1 MGGVDR
7 ARTVNNQT
15 SLARAGLTPRE
26 MPRRRFTLRRV
37 LSGAMTWK
45 TFSSGL
51 LLIAI
56 FLLCVIFAPAIAPY
70 EPAKPNFKELLQT
83 PSADHLFGTDDKGR
97 DIFSRVVYGTRVSFK
112 IATIS
117 VGLATLI
124 GLPLGLFAG
133 FSGGWIDSLVSRLVD
148 ALFAFPPILMAIA
161 ILTIRGPGED
171 SAIIAIG
178 LIAIPEFA
186 RVSRSAMIAE
196 KENEYVLAARSIGAS
211 VPRIIFRGILP
222 NTLGPVVVLV
232 SLGFAFAILNETA
245 LSFLGLGAQP
255 PTASWGAD
263 LAQARRYIR
272 DAPSM
277 AIFPGLAIFF
287 LVLALNLTG
296 DGLRDLMDP
305 RRNRR

>member
-1 MGGVDR
+1 MSTTLEQPVTGGMR
-7 ARTVNNQT
+7 ARRAA
-15 SLARAGLTPRE
+15 SRRISFGRLLA
-26 MPRRRFTLRRV
+26 
-37 LSGAMTWK
+37 GASRWK
-45 TFSSGL
+45 TFTVGL
-51 LLIAI
+51 ILFSL
-56 FLLCVIFAPAIAPY
+56 FLLAVTFAPVIAPY
-70 EPAKPNFKELLQT
+70 NPSKPNYTALTKGPNRQ
-83 PSADHLFGTDDKGR
+83 HLFGTDDKGR
-97 DIFSRVVYGTRVSFK
+97 DIFSRVVYGTRVSFR
-112 IATIS
+112 IALVS

-133 FSGGWIDSLVSRLVD
+133 FYGGWLDAIISRCID

-161 ILTIRGPGED
+161 ILAIKGPGEQ
-171 SAIIAIG
+171 SAMIAIG

-196 KENEYVLAARSIGAS
+196 KENEYVLAARAIGAS

-222 NTLGPVVVLV
+222 NTLGPIVVLI

-255 PTASWGAD
+255 PTPSWGAD
-263 LAQARRYIR
+263 LAAGRRYIR
-272 DAPSM
+272 DAPWLS
-277 AIFPGLAIFF
+277 IFPGLAIFF

>member
-1 MGGVDR
+1 M
-7 ARTVNNQT
+7 
-15 SLARAGLTPRE
+15 LA
-26 MPRRRFTLRRV
+26 
-37 LSGAMTWK
+37 GAVTWK
-45 TFSSGL
+45 TFTLGL
-51 LLIAI
+51 LLIGV
-56 FLLCVIFAPAIAPY
+56 FLLCVVFAPVVAPY
-70 EPAKPNFKELLQT
+70 DPAKPNFKALLQQ
-83 PSADHLFGTDDKGR
+83 PSGDHLFGTDDKGR

-112 IATIS
+112 IAVVS
-117 VGLATLI
+117 VGLATLV

-133 FSGGWIDSLVSRLVD
+133 FYGGWIDATISRLVD
-148 ALFAFPPILMAIA
+148 AFFAFPPILMAIA
-161 ILTIRGPGED
+161 ILAIKGPGEQ

-222 NTLGPVVVLV
+222 NTLGPVVVLI

-255 PTASWGAD
+255 PTPSWGAD

-272 DAPSM
+272 DAPWLS
-277 AIFPGLAIFF
+277 IFPGLAIFF

>member
-1 MGGVDR
+1 MGTASDR
-7 ARTVNNQT
+7 AARYP
-15 SLARAGLTPRE
+15 LATRASRS
-26 MPRRRFTLRRV
+26 RRFTLGRLLV
-37 LSGAMTWK
+37 GAATWK
-45 TFSSGL
+45 TFTVGL
-51 LLIAI
+51 LLIGV
-56 FLLCVIFAPAIAPY
+56 FLVCVAFAPAIAPY
-70 EPAKPNFKELLQT
+70 DPAKPNFKALLQK
-83 PSADHLFGTDDKGR
+83 PSSDHLFGTDDKGR
-97 DIFSRVVYGTRVSFK
+97 DIFSRVIYGTRVSFK
-112 IATIS
+112 IAVVS
-117 VGLATLI
+117 VGLATLV

-133 FSGGWIDSLVSRLVD
+133 FSGGWIDAVISRCID

-161 ILTIRGPGED
+161 ILAIKGAGEE

-196 KENEYVLAARSIGAS
+196 KENEYVLAARAIGAS
-211 VPRIIFRGILP
+211 IPRIIVRGILP
-222 NTLGPVVVLV
+222 NTLGPIVVLI

-255 PTASWGAD
+255 PTPSWGAD

-272 DAPSM
+272 DAPWLS
-277 AIFPGLAIFF
+277 IFPGLAIFF